1 MNTSLVPQR
10 LIAGISGA
18 SGSNY
23 DLLVLMVLQGS
34 DVQTHLGMTESARIL
49 LAVKTN
55 MAMR

>member
-1 MNTSLVPQR
+1 VPQR